1 MRLRMLAAI
10 GVIAALLV
18 AAAPAG
24 AFILQAKPGPLSATN
39 GIVLGPDGNFW
50 VAEQFADSVLR
61 MRPDGT
67 VLNHYPLGLGAAPTT
82 VATGPGGRVWVAAT
96 GADKLVWIDAT
107 AATPA
112 THDVSTAG
120 ASACGPV
127 ALAAGGDGRMYFS
140 LPFDGVCVT
149 GSMLGSV
156 ADDGTGAIT
165 TVPGLGLV
173 LDLAVSGGKLF
184 APDFDGSVVRRLALP
199 AMTPEAVVNAPPGS
213 QPQGVAADGAGNI
226 WFTEFGGGAVGR
238 FTAAAPNATVATTIT
253 PTGGALAQPAGIVA
267 GSDGAMY
274 VAGSGSGNVIRI
286 SADGTRFAFFPTG
299 GAKPFRIVNGVD
311 GDLWFT
317 DQQTTNVLRL
327 ISGAPRTTLA
337 GAAATS
343 ATSAAVVAGVNPR
356 GNDTAVF
363 FDFGTTV
370 NYGSATTAI
379 GVAAG
384 LDPVSVPNA
393 LTGLAPAT
401 TYHVR
406 ARATNVDGTT
416 VSPDMTFT
424 TPAAP
429 PGSPGGPGAG
439 LPLLRAAISFG
450 YTRTATSLTL
460 RRVGLKKL
468 AGGETATIRC
478 TGSRRCPFKVRIFK
492 RLKKGS
498 RAFGKALLK
507 KRRLPVGT
515 TISVR
520 VTKARS
526 IGSSAVLKVRRRTG
540 PQITRGCLVPGVAA
554 PLKCT

>member
-10 GVIAALLV
+10 GMIAALLV

-50 VAEQFADSVLR
+50 IAEQFADSVLR

-67 VLNHYPLGLGAAPTT
+67 VLDHYPLGLGAAPTT

-120 ASACGPV
+120 VSACGPV

-199 AMTPEAVVNAPPGS
+199 TMTPEAVVNAPPGS

-226 WFTEFGGGAVGR
+226 WFTEFGSGAVGR

-274 VAGSGSGNVIRI
+274 VAGSGSANVVRI

-311 GDLWFT
+311 GDLWLT

-327 ISGAPRTTLA
+327 ISGAPRTALA

-384 LDPVSVPNA
+384 LDPVSVHNA

-416 VSPDMTFT
+416 VSPDATFT

-429 PGSPGGPGAG
+429 PGGGAG
-439 LPLLRAAISFG
+439 GLPRVKASTSFG
-450 YTRTATSLTL
+450 YTRSATSLVL
-460 RRVGLKKL
+460 RRIGLTKL

-478 TGSRRCPFKVRIFK
+478 TGSKRCPFKVRIFK

-507 KRRLPVGT
+507 KRRLPIGT

-520 VTKARS
+520 VTKTGR
-526 IGSSAVLKVRRRTG
+526 IGTSAVLKVRRRRA
-540 PQITRGCLVPGVAA
+540 PQITRLCLPPGATSPA
-554 PLKCT
+554 KCT

>member
-10 GVIAALLV
+10 GMIAGFLV
-18 AAAPAG
+18 AAAPAS
-24 AFILQAKPGPLSATN
+24 AFILQVKPGALSATN
-39 GIVLGPDGNFW
+39 GIALGPDGNFW
-50 VAEQFADSVLR
+50 VAEQSADSVLR

-67 VLNHYPLGLGAAPTT
+67 VLAHYPLGAGAAPTT
-82 VATGPGGRVWVAAT
+82 VTTGPGGRVWVAAT

-107 AATPA
+107 AATPT

-120 ASACGPV
+120 ASDCGPV

-140 LPFDGVCVT
+140 LPFDGACVL
-149 GSMLGSV
+149 GGQLGSV
-156 ADDGTGAIT
+156 ADDGVGAIT
-165 TVPGLGLV
+165 TVPTTSV
-173 LDLAVSGGKLF
+173 VFDFVVAGGKLF
-184 APDFDGSVVRRLALP
+184 APDFGGSVVRRLALP
-199 AMTPEAVVNAPPGS
+199 ALTTEAVINAPPGS
-213 QPQGVAADGAGNI
+213 SPDGVAADGAGNI
-226 WFTEFGGGAVGR
+226 WFTQFGSGSVGR
-238 FTAAAPNATVATTIT
+238 FAATAPNATAATTIT
-253 PTGGALAQPAGIVA
+253 PSGGNLAQPVGIVA
-267 GSDGAMY
+267 GADGAMY
-274 VAGSGSGNVIRI
+274 VAGSGSANVVRI

-327 ISGAPRTTLA
+327 ISGAPRTTLV
-337 GAAATS
+337 GAAAAS
-343 ATSAAVVAGVNPR
+343 ATTAAVLASVNPR
-356 GNDTAVF
+356 GNDTSVF

-370 NYGSATTAI
+370 NYGSATTPI

-393 LTGLAPAT
+393 LTALAPAT

-429 PGSPGGPGAG
+429 PGGAG
-439 LPLLRAAISFG
+439 ANGLPRLKASTSFG

-460 RRVGLKKL
+460 RRIGLTRL

-478 TGSRRCPFKVRIFK
+478 TGSARCPFKVRIFK
-492 RLKKGS
+492 RLQKGS

-520 VTKARS
+520 VTKTGS
-526 IGSSAVLKVRRRTG
+526 IGTSATLKVRRRQA
-540 PQITRGCLVPGVAA
+540 PQITRLCLLPGVTA

>member
-10 GVIAALLV
+10 GMIAAVLV

-24 AFILQAKPGPLSATN
+24 AFLLQDRLGPLSATN

-50 VAEQFADSVLR
+50 IAEQFADSVLR

-67 VLNHYPLGLGAAPTT
+67 VLDHYPLGLGAAPTT
-82 VATGPGGRVWVAAT
+82 VTTGPGGRVWVAAT

-112 THDVSTAG
+112 THDVPTTLAAG
-120 ASACGPV
+120 GSDCGPV

-140 LPFDGVCVT
+140 LPFDSMCVQ
-149 GSMLGSV
+149 GARLGSV
-156 ADDGTGAIT
+156 ADDGSGAIT
-165 TVPGLGLV
+165 TDVTTSTV
-173 LDLAVSGGKLF
+173 FEFAVVGGKLF

-199 AMTPEAVVNAPPGS
+199 TLTTEATITAPPGS
-213 QPQGVAADGAGNI
+213 GPQGVTADGAGNI
-226 WFTEFGGGAVGR
+226 WFTEFAGGSVGR
-238 FTAAAPNATVATTIT
+238 FAATAPNATVATTIT
-253 PTGGALAQPAGIVA
+253 PSGGPLAQPVGIVA
-267 GSDGAMY
+267 GADGALY
-274 VAGSGSGNVIRI
+274 VAGSGSANVVRI
-286 SADGTRFAFFPTG
+286 SADGTRFAFFPEAG
-299 GAKPFRIVNGVD
+299 GGKPFRIVNGVD

-317 DQQTTNVLRL
+317 DQLTNRVVRL
-327 ISGAPRTTLA
+327 VSGAPRTTLV
-337 GAAATS
+337 AAAAASPT
-343 ATSAAVVAGVNPR
+343 TAAVLASIDPR

-370 NYGSATTAI
+370 NYGSATTPI

-384 LDPVSVPNA
+384 LNPVSISNA

-406 ARATNVDGTT
+406 ARATNADGTT
-416 VSPDMTFT
+416 VSPDTTFT
-424 TPAAP
+424 TAAAP
-429 PGSPGGPGAG
+429 PGAKNG
-439 LPLLRAAISFG
+439 LPRLKVATSFG
-450 YTRTATSLTL
+450 YTRSATSLVL
-460 RRVGLKKL
+460 RRIGLTKL

-478 TGSRRCPFKVRIFK
+478 TGSTRCPFKVRTFK

-507 KRRLPVGT
+507 KRKLPVGT

-520 VTKARS
+520 VTKTGAV
-526 IGSSAVLKVRRRTG
+526 GTSATLKVRRRKA
-540 PQITRGCLVPGVAA
+540 PQITRLCLPPGATA
-554 PLKCT
+554 PAKCT